1 MLASVTNMGGVSTNF
16 VCRFNRTRKPFHE
29 IAVHIVHQ
37 NRTRTRFLG
46 FLLSVVEASP
56 CTVCFVAV
64 FVDVVRSGNEYFFTR
79 GATNLNYPVHTHN
92 LASNDFF
99 VPLR

>member
-1 MLASVTNMGGVSTNF
+1 MFTSVSKMGGVSLHS
-16 VCRFNRTRKPFHE
+16 VCRFNGARKPFNE

-64 FVDVVRSGNEYFFTR
+64 FVDVVWSGNEYFFTR
-79 GATNLNYPVHTHN
+79 RATNLN
-92 LASNDFF
+92 
-99 VPLR
+99 